1 LQGKRWSE
9 MRTVAILGVGVLL
22 ALCVARRDDLLA
34 AVATVP
40 PATLVGLA
48 ALHLLGLVARSE
60 AWRLSLAAIGGAPP
74 SRRVVHTANAGAFV
88 VGSLEA
94 HATMPARIAL
104 LRRLAPRE
112 APHPGHVA
120 VADLP
125 IFLIEV
131 AVAAVLLGM
140 AGQWWAPPAAVG
152 ALVVA
157 RLLVGRKATRG
168 LAVLADVRRRAALTG
183 LVTFIVCCGLLRI
196 WVALSVVHLEASPAE
211 VAVAFAMLGAFGL
224 LPLGPSA
231 PPGAL
236 LVVSGGAGALAAGL
250 VLSATSITGVLLYAG
265 LLALVGNRAQA
276 RLQPVQLEG
285 AEAIEQRVG
294 GAVEVGRAGGEEAE
308 LGAALGDRRR
318 LLLVVGGI
326 EGLDAV
332 EPERGEAL
340 DPLADSGGIVHV
352 PERVRPDGH
361 PAGLVHDLDRLRDRR
376 RRAAAE
382 RGRAGNEIG
391 LQKLRGVHDLL
402 ALKAHPVG
410 RMVESSLSEVRPAD
424 RRALREVELEAA
436 IAQRLG
442 HADGAGRAIGAE
454 RGQRTEQRDGLVV
467 DEVAEDVEVVEL
479 PVDRRELDRRHEA
492 EAKSRARLHRLVDA
506 VHRVM
511 VGERQQLHARVG
523 RRRYDGT
530 RR

>member
-1 LQGKRWSE
+1 

-22 ALCVARRDDLLA
+22 AACVVRRDDLLA
-34 AVATVP
+34 AIGAVP
-40 PATLVGLA
+40 PATLAGLA

-104 LRRLAPRE
+104 LRRLAPHD

-140 AGQWWAPPAAVG
+140 AGEWWAPPAAVG

-157 RLLVGRKATRG
+157 RLAAGRKATRG

-196 WVALSVVHLEASPAE
+196 WVALSVVHLSASPAE
-211 VAVAFAMLGAFGL
+211 IAVAFAMLGAFGL

-236 LVVSGGAGALAAGL
+236 LVVSGGAALAAGL

-265 LLALVGNRAQA
+265 LLALVGDRAKA
-276 RLQPVQLEG
+276 RLAPVELEG
-285 AEAIEQRVG
+285 TEAVEPRMC

-308 LGAALGDRRR
+308 LGAAVGDRRR
-318 LLLVVGGI
+318 LLRVVGGV
-326 EGLDAV
+326 ERLDAV
-332 EPERGEAL
+332 EAEGGEAL
-340 DPLADSGGIVHV
+340 DVLDHRGGVIDV
-352 PERVRPDGH
+352 PERVRPDGDA
-361 PAGLVHDLDRLRDRR
+361 AGLVHDLDRLGHRR
-376 RRAAAE
+376 RGAPPE
-382 RGRAGNEIG
+382 RGRARYEIG
-391 LQKLRGVHDLL
+391 LQELRGVHDLL
-402 ALKAHPVG
+402 ALEAHPVG
-410 RMVESSLSEVRPAD
+410 RMVESSLSEVWTAD
-424 RRALREVELEAA
+424 RRALRQVELQTTV
-436 IAQRLG
+436 AQRLG
-442 HADGAGRAIGAE
+442 HSNGAGRPVGAE
-454 RGQRTEQRDGLVV
+454 GGQRPEQRNRTVV
-467 DEVAEDVEVVEL
+467 DEVAEDVEVLEV
-479 PVDRRELDRRHEA
+479 PVDRRELHRRHEA
-492 EAKSRARLHRLVDA
+492 EAKSSARLQRLVDA

-511 VGERQQLHARVG
+511 VGERQQLHPRVG
-523 RRRYDGT
+523 GGRDDGARR
-530 RR
+530 

>member
-1 LQGKRWSE
+1 

-22 ALCVARRDDLLA
+22 AVCVARRDDLLA
-34 AVATVP
+34 AISAVP
-40 PATLVGLA
+40 PATLAGLA
-48 ALHLLGLVARSE
+48 VLHLLGLVARSE
-60 AWRLSLAAIGGAPP
+60 AWRLSLAAIGGPAP

-104 LRRLAPRE
+104 LRRLAPHDT
-112 APHPGHVA
+112 PHPGHVA

-140 AGQWWAPPAAVG
+140 AGEWWAPPAAVVV
-152 ALVVA
+152 LVVA
-157 RLLVGRKATRG
+157 RLAAGRKATRG

-196 WVALSVVHLEASPAE
+196 WVALSVVHLSATPAE

-250 VLSATSITGVLLYAG
+250 VLSATSITGVLIYAG
-265 LLALVGNRAQA
+265 LLALVGDRAKA
-276 RLQPVQLEG
+276 RLAPVQLEG
-285 AEAIEQRVG
+285 AEAVEQRMG
-294 GAVEVGRAGGEEAE
+294 GAVEVGRARGQQPE
-308 LGAALGDRRR
+308 LGAAVGDRRR
-318 LLLVVGGI
+318 LLRVVGGV
-326 EGLDAV
+326 ERLDAV
-332 EPERGEAL
+332 DAEVGEPL
-340 DPLADSGGIVHV
+340 DVLDHRGGIGDV
-352 PERVRPDGH
+352 PERVRPDRDA
-361 PAGLVHDLDRLRDRR
+361 AGLVHDLDRLRDRR
-376 RRAAAE
+376 RGAPTE
-382 RGRAGNEIG
+382 RGRARYEIG
-391 LQKLRGVHDLL
+391 LQELRGVHDLL
-402 ALKAHPVG
+402 ALKAHPVRG
-410 RMVESSLSEVRPAD
+410 MVEGSLSEVRTAD
-424 RRALREVELEAA
+424 RRALRQVELQTTV
-436 IAQRLG
+436 AQRLG
-442 HADGAGRAIGAE
+442 HSNGAGRPVGAE
-454 RGQRTEQRDGLVV
+454 RGQRAEQGDRPVV
-467 DEVAEDVEVVEL
+467 HEVAEDVKVLEV
-479 PVDRRELDRRHEA
+479 PVDGRELDRRHEA
-492 EAKSRARLHRLVDA
+492 EAKSSARLHRLVDA

-523 RRRYDGT
+523 GRRDDRT

>member
-1 LQGKRWSE
+1 

-22 ALCVARRDDLLA
+22 ALCVARHDDLLA
-34 AVATVP
+34 AVAAVP
-40 PATLVGLA
+40 PATLAGLA

-104 LRRLAPRE
+104 LRRLAPHE

-131 AVAAVLLGM
+131 AVAAALLGM
-140 AGQWWAPPAAVG
+140 TGEWWAPPSAVA

-157 RLLVGRKATRG
+157 RLLAGRKATRG
-168 LAVLADVRRRAALTG
+168 LAVLADVRRRAALTA
-183 LVTFIVCCGLLRI
+183 LVAFIVTCGLARI
-196 WVALSVVHLEASPAE
+196 WVALSVVHLHASPAT
-211 VAVAFAMLGAFGL
+211 VAVAFAALGAFGL

-236 LVVSGGAGALAAGL
+236 LLVSGGASALAAGL
-250 VLSATSITGVLLYAG
+250 ALSATSIAAVLLYAG
-265 LLALVGNRAQA
+265 LLAVVGDRAKP
-276 RLQPVQLEG
+276 RLAAVQIEG
-285 AEAIEQRVG
+285 AEAVEERVG
-294 GAVEVGRAGGEEAE
+294 RAVEVGRAGGQQAE
-308 LGAALGDRRR
+308 LAAAVGDRRR
-318 LLLVVGGI
+318 LLRVVGGV

-332 EPERGEAL
+332 EPHLGEAIDVL
-340 DPLADSGGIVHV
+340 DHRRAIADV
-352 PERVRPDGH
+352 PERVRPDGDA
-361 PAGLVHDLDRLRDRR
+361 AGLVHDLDRLRHRR
-376 RRAAAE
+376 RGAAAE
-382 RGRAGNEIG
+382 RRRARNEIG
-391 LQKLRGVHDLL
+391 LEELRGVHDLL

-410 RMVESSLSEVRPAD
+410 GMVESSLSEVRPAD
-424 RRALREVELEAA
+424 RRALRQVELQTAL
-436 IAQRLG
+436 AQRLG
-442 HADGAGRAIGAE
+442 HADGAGRAVGLE
-454 RGQRTEQRDGLVV
+454 GGQRAEQRDGAVV
-467 DEVAEDVEVVEL
+467 DEVAEDVEVLEV
-479 PVDRRELDRRHEA
+479 PVDRRELDRRDEA

-523 RRRYDGT
+523 GRRHDGA